1 MQNILIR
8 VSKWKSHS
16 FFSWA
21 VFWVHLITSQATQLS
36 NKPTNQV
43 FIAPPSSPP
52 NHPNIQPSPTAKYA
66 FSLPSIRPIYHP
78 SIQPSQHN
86 SLSRFSWEIKSV
98 DDLFGVNNS
107 LSRFLWLS
115 LDQIVHYW
123 IYLSQISSLYA
134 TCSICLWWVIFA
146 FLITTK

>member
-1 MQNILIR
+1 MQNILIK
-8 VSKWKSHS
+8 VPKWIFHI
-16 FFSWA
+16 FFSWE
-21 VFWVHLITSQATQLS
+21 VFWVLSITTPATKLS

-43 FIAPPSSPP
+43 FVEPPSSPP
-52 NHPNIQPSPTAKYA
+52 NHPNIQPSPPAKYA
-66 FSLPSIRPIYHP
+66 FRLPSIQPIYHP
-78 SIQPSQHN
+78 STQRSQHN

-115 LDQIVHYW
+115 LDQIVYYW

-134 TCSICLWWVIFA
+134 TCSICLWWVIFV